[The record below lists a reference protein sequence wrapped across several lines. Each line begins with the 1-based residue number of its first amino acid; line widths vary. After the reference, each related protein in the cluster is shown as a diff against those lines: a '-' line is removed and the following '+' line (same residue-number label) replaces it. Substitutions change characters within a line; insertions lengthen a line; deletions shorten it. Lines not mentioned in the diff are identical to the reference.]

1 METAMKDLLGDMR
14 LPAWSKVRARYH
26 GTVVHRDLQPL
37 PMRSRHGIQPPVT
50 LRSQMADAVS
60 NPDFVAVTI
69 FCAIGFL
76 ATVNL
81 ILRLPDIGVM

>member
-1 METAMKDLLGDMR
+1 MKDMLGGTR
-14 LPAWSKVRARYH
+14 VPAWSKVRARYH

-37 PMRSRHGIQPPVT
+37 PMRTRYGIRPPVT
-50 LRSQMADAVS
+50 LRSKMSDAVS
-60 NPDFVAVTI
+60 NPDFVAVAI

-81 ILRLPDIGVM
+81 ILRLPEIGMM

>member
-1 METAMKDLLGDMR
+1 MKNMMGGTKV
-14 LPAWSKVRARYH
+14 PAWSKVRARYR
-26 GTVVHRDLQPL
+26 GTEVYRDLQPL
-37 PMRSRHGIQPPVT
+37 PMSTRSGIRLPVT
-50 LRSQMADAVS
+50 LRSQLADAVS
-60 NPDFVAVTI
+60 NPDFVAVAI